1 MMKRWRSSPSV
12 PRGLPP
18 SIPVAVVLLLLLS
31 ALLGVVTLGQM
42 FSSVFGL
49 GGALLSVAIALF
61 GFVVK
66 YVAKVIVAFV
76 VGRLVMA
83 RLAPQ
88 TQGSAGGKAWA
99 LVAGVFVYAI
109 VRAVPVLG
117 WLVSAVVTLCGLGA
131 IFLVFRDIVRP
142 PPASSETEE
151 VTVKVE

>member
-1 MMKRWRSSPSV
+1 LV
-12 PRGLPP
+12 V
-18 SIPVAVVLLLLLS
+18 SIVFGIGVPVAVGLLLLLS

-42 FSSVFGL
+42 FGSVFGL
-49 GGALLSVAIALF
+49 GGAVLSVAIVLF

-88 TQGSAGGKAWA
+88 TQSSAGGKAWA

-109 VRAVPVLG
+109 MRAVPVLG
-117 WLVSAVVTLCGLGA
+117 WLVGILVTLCGLGA
-131 IFLVFRDIVRP
+131 IFVVLRDLLRP
-142 PPASSETEE
+142 SAASPSTEE